1 MTIHHSKFVPN
12 LYICLVVCFK
22 FLLSK
27 WHGWF
32 IFRSRRLNTSAH
44 CVLVWELPRKTKYSQ
59 STGWNNAL
67 LTWRRQSKMGFSRGP
82 RSPMASGCPL
92 AAYAGQL
99 ALMPRSWAVYQKD
112 PIPFPYG
119 TVEQWGWPTAVWH
132 TCWSRT
138 KEYILSLKQRKM
150 FPHWVTRPAQAVRT
164 VPLWKEVFPAYWGW
178 AGVEKLH
185 PRDPFPNSFNFSI
198 PPP

>member
-1 MTIHHSKFVPN
+1 M
-12 LYICLVVCFK
+12 VCFK
-22 FLLSK
+22 ILLSK

-32 IFRSRRLNTSAH
+32 IFRSLNTPAH
-44 CVLVWELPRKTKYSQ
+44 CVLVWELPRKTKYKALDG
-59 STGWNNAL
+59 TTLL
-67 LTWRRQSKMGFSRGP
+67 LTWRQSKMGFSRGR

-112 PIPFPYG
+112 PMPFPYG
-119 TVEQWGWPTAVWH
+119 TVEQWGWPSAAWH

-138 KEYILSLKQRKM
+138 KEYVLSLKQRKM
-150 FPHWVTRPAQAVRT
+150 FPHSVTRAAQAVRIL
-164 VPLWKEVFPAYWGW
+164 PLWKEVFQAYWGQ

-185 PRDPFPNSFNFSI
+185 TGDPFPNSFNFSI